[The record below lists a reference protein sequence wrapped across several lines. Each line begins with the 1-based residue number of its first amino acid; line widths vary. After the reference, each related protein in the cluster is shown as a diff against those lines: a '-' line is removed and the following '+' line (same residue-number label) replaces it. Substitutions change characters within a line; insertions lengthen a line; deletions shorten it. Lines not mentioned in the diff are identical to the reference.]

1 MVGCTDFS
9 EDIQAVDKKVD
20 DLTSSTQTE
29 LTNLKSAVAA
39 LEAKLDAQYATK
51 EEVAALK
58 STLEDTIAE
67 EVAALNGD
75 IAKVNAALQTA
86 QEQISA
92 AIADLDDKKADK
104 TAVDAA
110 IKTATEAIEK
120 LNSDLQA
127 AKGELEAEIAD
138 VKAQIAATQTALEEQ
153 IAAVD
158 AKAMENYNTLVALSE
173 YLEGLEAK
181 VNEINNTLLSL
192 SEYLPEMKAELE
204 GKIADVDAKAME
216 NYYTLV
222 ALSEHLEEYEAT
234 TDMKLV
240 ELQGSLAALSAYLEE
255 YEASVDAKFKE
266 ILGTFESLSLFL
278 DEKFAGIEDKLAAL
292 DETDT
297 DLYKEIDGLRKALTA
312 VNNLLEDEVKARQA
326 ADEELYKKISEE
338 TQAKVEELQQAISA
352 VNFLLEDE
360 VAARKAADDAIWE
373 EIDNVYVEINNL
385 NTYLGQVY
393 NALSLDIATV
403 DAALK
408 AHIAAFEAYK
418 AEIAVAIRNLQLN
431 DDSISERLAMHTDK
445 LAKTIDAKVAELQAQ
460 DEELWTKINNVEE
473 YLSQAIALLETEMQ
487 EADAAM
493 YKELTEEIESV
504 QRGLQ
509 ESLTNV
515 NNLVS
520 DLMED
525 FNALVL
531 RVTANE
537 EAIESIEDA
546 IEQLT
551 EWLKTNDANDDAISQ
566 VVNTL
571 VDDLDKAIADIKDLQ
586 EETGDIYDLIG
597 KTTTNLTNLIADAN
611 QTIQGLKDLCSDQQN
626 QIGANQSA
634 IYALQVLVNN
644 INKNFGDRLEALEN
658 QVGANTEAIQKLV
671 ERVQSLVYVPD
682 YSDHKATIEWAR
694 VVSSDVMTADL
705 DEEKTPV
712 YVNIVKKSD
721 LKYLVKANAGENAAT
736 AAAEIEA
743 AWKDV
748 LDYNVTDVKTRGAAE
763 SGADLEIVNVKA
775 DGEYIIVSVVAKNFD
790 AKFFEHKRQGIY
802 SAALVLGDKNGN
814 NMTSEYTNLVP
825 GKAAE
830 VKAVILAGDKKTDIT
845 NTVVDETLY
854 LQYDLEETVIP
865 LDGHAVYFQEGEKTY
880 SVEDFQ
886 KAGYDFKV
894 DSKAIS
900 TLTEN
905 WSNTYVP
912 AFTDMWG
919 SVKMGPFQCE
929 NPEAKYWVVSLKET
943 LAREAFLKINGTD
956 EQDLEIK
963 YIYTVNGVE
972 IFAAQNVEI
981 SKKIVNVNLPVITV
995 PWTVAEAESLM
1006 AGGVTYSVDLVKEQ
1020 TYDIAT
1026 AADKSLE
1033 GYTLASV
1040 MNRTA
1045 ADKKVYINGEA
1056 VETADIK
1063 IQVKDRQETTYK
1075 MILGNRFDGNAKSY
1089 SFPVNNNDEKV
1100 DWNVYKATWTYE
1112 LEDMKV
1118 FVTGTMELGEQAP
1131 VQNVPVPVDF
1141 KVMKGVN
1148 GWLTGSADVLTA
1160 AYEQFKSYLGY
1171 ADEATDKA
1179 KFLALFVG
1187 ENNAVRYRETT
1198 VNEKAVDYMKNTPY
1212 TGFEPQNFKLHSS
1225 SLTAPV
1231 DGKYPVQVIQQVVKP
1246 WFGIDFNFI
1255 VNGNVVLPK
1264 DVLNYST
1271 VDFVSFDA
1279 EQNRWEVEV
1288 DGDIVADQ
1296 TVEHGRKYTIDQA
1309 DLGKYFFVSD
1319 EAEYGVDRMLTVK
1332 FEVLTEN
1339 APLPETTDVVNV
1351 FEDATSQINVLEE
1364 GKSVIKDWTNGGNF
1378 VGNEI
1383 KVKATLL
1390 ANGFAIDDKEVTL
1403 FTIDPLTFSKVPEV
1417 DVEGVDIQVER
1428 VPGKD
1433 AVVKSYRALSLTSVA
1448 EEGNLIN
1455 TGAKTGAGLFFN
1467 SHADEVYGAEF
1478 IMHPEDQ
1485 PTWTSQILGVYTKDG
1500 DEKVAY
1506 PGTKYD
1512 FTNGTLTL
1520 KADDGLLKQSIF
1532 AEVEYKLT
1540 HNYNYGKDETVT
1552 VVIEFVPNNE
1562 Y

>member
-1 MVGCTDFS
+1 MVSCTDFS
-9 EDIQAVDKKVD
+9 EDIQNLDNKVNN
-20 DLTSSTQTE
+20 LGNTTQTE
-29 LTNLKSAVAA
+29 LATLQKAITD
-39 LEAKLDAQYATK
+39 LEAKLSAQYATK
-51 EEVAALK
+51 DEVAALK
-58 STLEDTIAE
+58 TTLENSIAS
-67 EVAALNGD
+67 EVAALSED
-75 IAKVNAALQTA
+75 IAEVSAALNTA
-86 QEQISA
+86 KSEINA
-92 AIADLDDKKADK
+92 AIAGLDSKKADK
-104 TAVDAA
+104 ADVDAA
-110 IKTATEAIEK
+110 VETATKAIAA
-120 LNSDLQA
+120 LQA
-127 AKGELEAEIAD
+127 DLEATKAEIEAEIED
-138 VKAQIAATQTALEEQ
+138 VKAEIAATQEELAAQ
-153 IAAVD
+153 INGVD
-158 AKAMENYNTLVALSE
+158 AKA
-173 YLEGLEAK
+173 
-181 VNEINNTLLSL
+181 NELQNTLLSL
-192 SEYLPEMKAELE
+192 SEYLKTLEAKINEVNNTLLSLAEYLPTVEAKVAELKNTLDSLSDHLAE
-204 GKIADVDAKAME
+204 REPVVDAKLAE
-216 NYYTLV
+216 LQATLIS
-222 ALSEHLEEYEAT
+222 LSNHLEEYEAV
-234 TDMKLV
+234 TDFKLV
-240 ELQGSLAALSAYLEE
+240 ELQGSLAALSTYLEE
-255 YEASVDAKFKE
+255 YEASVDAKFDE
-266 ILGTFESLSLFL
+266 ILNTFESLSLFL
-278 DEKFAGIEDKLAAL
+278 DEKFAAL
-292 DETDT
+292 EATDT
-297 DLYKEIDGLRKALTA
+297 DLYKEIDGLREAFTTL
-312 VNNLLEDEVKARQA
+312 NNLLAG
-326 ADEELYKKISEE
+326 
-338 TQAKVEELQQAISA
+338 
-352 VNFLLEDE
+352 E
-360 VAARKAADDAIWE
+360 VAAREAEDAAIYELLYSSVTSLNNHIADLQAEDEAIYAE
-373 EIDNVYVEINNL
+373 MENVRTYVA
-385 NTYLGQVY
+385 QVY
-393 NALSLDIATV
+393 NALSTEIAATN
-403 DAALK
+403 AALQ
-408 AHIAAFEAYK
+408 AHIAAFEAFK
-418 AEIAVAIRNLQLN
+418 AEMYEAIKLLYIN
-431 DDSISERLAMHTDK
+431 DDAISERLAMHTDK
-445 LAKTIDAKVAELQAQ
+445 LAKIIDANVAELQAQ
-460 DEELWTKINNVEE
+460 DEELWTKILEVETS
-473 YLSQAIALLETEMQ
+473 LSQAINYLLTEMEDRD
-487 EADAAM
+487 EAL
-493 YKELTEEIESV
+493 YTQITEETAAKITVVEQAVSSLYF
-504 QRGLQ
+504 QLAELQ
-509 ESLTNV
+509 SEVAELAEQVLANTN
-515 NNLVS
+515 
-520 DLMED
+520 
-525 FNALVL
+525 
-531 RVTANE
+531 
-537 EAIESIEDA
+537 AIASIEDA

-551 EWLKTNDANDDAISQ
+551 EWLKTNDANDAAISQ

-571 VDDLDKAIADIKDLQ
+571 VDDLDKAIADIKALQ
-586 EETGDIYDLIG
+586 EEDGAIYKFIG
-597 KTTTNLTNLIADAN
+597 ETATALNNLIADAN
-611 QTIQGLKDLCSDQQN
+611 RTIQGLKDLCSDQQN
-626 QIGANQSA
+626 QIGANKDA
-634 IYALQVLVNN
+634 IYALNVLLDQ
-644 INKNFGDRLEALEN
+644 IQADFGARLEALEN

-712 YVNIVKKSD
+712 YANIVKKSD

-736 AAAEIEA
+736 AAADIEA

-748 LDYNVTDVKTRGAAE
+748 LDYNVTDVKTRGASQ

-775 DGEYIIVSVVAKNFD
+775 EGEYIIVSVVAKNFD

-854 LQYDLEETVIP
+854 LQYDLTETVTP

-886 KAGYDFKV
+886 KAGYDVKI
-894 DSKAIS
+894 DNKAIT
-900 TLTEN
+900 TL
-905 WSNTYVP
+905 SADNTNTLVP
-912 AFTDMWG
+912 AFINMNLTMLQG
-919 SVKMGPFQCE
+919 GFKYVP
-929 NPEAKYWVVSLKET
+929 NPETKYWVVSLKET
-943 LAREAFLKINGTD
+943 LDRESFLKINGTD
-956 EQDLEIK
+956 EQDLEFK

-981 SKKIVNVNLPVITV
+981 SKKIVNVNLPVISV

-1020 TYDIAT
+1020 TYDIET

-1045 ADKKVYINGEA
+1045 AEKKVYINGEA

-1075 MILGNRFDGNAKSY
+1075 MVLGNRTDGNAKSY

-1118 FVTGTMELGEQAP
+1118 FVTGTMQLGEQAP
-1131 VQNVPVPVDF
+1131 VQNVPVAVDF
-1141 KVMKGVN
+1141 KVMKDVN

-1187 ENNAVRYRETT
+1187 ENNAIRYKETT

-1225 SLTAPV
+1225 SLIPPV
-1231 DGKYPVQVIQQVVKP
+1231 DYKYPVQVIQQVVKP

-1339 APLPETTDVVNV
+1339 APRPETTDVVKV

-1364 GKSVIKDWTNGGNF
+1364 GASVIKDWTDGGNF

-1390 ANGFAIDDKEVTL
+1390 ANGFAIDDKELTL

-1478 IMHPEDQ
+1478 ILHPEDQ

-1512 FTNGTLTL
+1512 FNNGIITL